1 MLKYPVTL
9 SHDSNGALLVD
20 FPDVPHA
27 HSVGV
32 DQQEALSNAID
43 ALETAFEMCIDEGRK
58 IPLPTPLPDRV
69 ASVRVPAETS
79 AKVLLWNEMLDQDL
93 APAQFASRLGVALP
107 EALGL
112 FDLSRPTN
120 IDLIEKA
127 AQVLGKRIDLR
138 LIEDFADAA
147 PIKTV

>member
-1 MLKYPVTL
+1 
-9 SHDSNGALLVD
+9 
-20 FPDVPHA
+20 
-27 HSVGV
+27 
-32 DQQEALSNAID
+32 
-43 ALETAFEMCIDEGRK
+43 
-58 IPLPTPLPDRV
+58 
-69 ASVRVPAETS
+69 
-79 AKVLLWNEMLDQDL
+79 MLDQDL

-107 EALGL
+107 EALGV